1 MSLSPDLASAAHRWG
16 AAAGSVVMSVLVS
29 ACTAEDAPGPS
40 LSAKDLPIEFAADEG
55 TSAEMLALCRG
66 ENVIQRHGKKVD
78 SQVFKSEEGLA
89 RSITFVVVEATDDEL
104 WDSLLSELNECSPA
118 SRFSTDGDV
127 TMTADTSVEP
137 VDGPA
142 IGDESQWYDTRTT
155 MTDTV
160 TGTSNG
166 GSSGVLVRSGN
177 WVYQVSGYDVLRK
190 DVQDAAEAALP

>member
-1 MSLSPDLASAAHRWG
+1 MSPGLASAVRGSG
-16 AAAGSVVMSVLVS
+16 AAAAFVLMSVLVS
-29 ACTAEDAPGPS
+29 SCTAEDAPRPS

-55 TSAEMLALCRG
+55 ASAEMLALCRG

-78 SQVFKSEEGLA
+78 TQVFKSDEGLA

-104 WDSLLSELNECSPA
+104 WDSLLSELNECSPD
-118 SRFSTDGDV
+118 SRFSTNGDV

-137 VDGPA
+137 VDGPL